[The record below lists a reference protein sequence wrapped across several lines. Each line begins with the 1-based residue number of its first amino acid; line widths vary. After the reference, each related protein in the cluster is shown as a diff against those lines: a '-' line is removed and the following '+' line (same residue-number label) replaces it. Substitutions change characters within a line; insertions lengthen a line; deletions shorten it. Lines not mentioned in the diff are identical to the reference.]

1 MRKFV
6 AYNWKSW

>member
-6 AYNWKSW
+6 AFFTFF